1 MGKEEWE
8 GRRRWRCWSRVGQID
23 VFFFFFFLNS
33 CYRGYVLSAD
43 CGGQGPAWRVS
54 KEEGDEDDGSRGR
67 FLAPLALP
75 PSKHPPLWM
84 RECCWIAKTDLAS
97 SVEKNFAIHLCLALQ
112 RFPSFLLN
120 KRPSFVIT
128 LPSCGRNFIRARDD
142 VIKWKGM
149 KLIFWKIE
157 IDLKKKENRDFKW
170 CNDIDNLFVHALK
183 GLIDFT
189 WKWEF
194 SLKKKISFS
203 LFVPVVINILHKRKE
218 NLKFVR
224 F

>member
-1 MGKEEWE
+1 MRCPNYTRTRNHHPWLFRLFSTADAKTIAVS
-8 GRRRWRCWSRVGQID
+8 RRRFICFWRRMPGRWERRDGRGGGGGVVDLEWAKST
-23 VFFFFFFLNS
+23 FFSFSFSFLNS
-33 CYRGYVLSAD
+33 RYRGYVLSAD

-120 KRPSFVIT
+120 KRPSFSYNSSI
-128 LPSCGRNFIRARDD
+128 LRRDD
-142 VIKWKGM
+142 VIKWKG
-149 KLIFWKIE
+149 
-157 IDLKKKENRDFKW
+157 
-170 CNDIDNLFVHALK
+170 
-183 GLIDFT
+183 
-189 WKWEF
+189 
-194 SLKKKISFS
+194 
-203 LFVPVVINILHKRKE
+203 IN
-218 NLKFVR
+218 
-224 F
+224 